1 MTMYD
6 RIKKLRL
13 EQDLSQED
21 LAHKV
26 GYKGRSMIARIE
38 SGQVDISQSKVKAF
52 ATALNTSVDYLM
64 DDTMPIHP
72 EVIKMIDKQISNL
85 ENSDE
90 NELLSLYRS
99 MIKIDKEKLLDF
111 ARFIAESY
119 KRPDKRRKE

>member
-13 EQDLSQED
+13 EQNLSQED

-64 DDTMPIHP
+64 DDAMPIHP
-72 EVIKMIDKQISNL
+72 EVIKMLDERISGL

-90 NELLSLYRS
+90 KELLSLYRS
-99 MIKIDKEKLLDF
+99 MIKTDKEKLLDF
-111 ARFIAESY
+111 ARFIVDSY
-119 KRPDKRRKE
+119 KRPDKRRK

>member
-52 ATALNTSVDYLM
+52 AAALNTSVDYLM
-64 DDTMPIHP
+64 DDARPIHP
-72 EVIKMIDKQISNL
+72 EVTKLLEQRISEL

-90 NELLSLYRS
+90 KEMLSLYRT
-99 MIKIDKEKLLDF
+99 MTKTDKEKLLDF
-111 ARFIAESY
+111 ARFITASY
-119 KRPDKRRKE
+119 KRPDKRRK

>member
-52 ATALNTSVDYLM
+52 AIALNTSVDYLM
-64 DDTMPIHP
+64 DDARPIHP
-72 EVIKMIDKQISNL
+72 EVIKMIDERISEL

-90 NELLSLYRS
+90 KELLSLYRG
-99 MIKIDKEKLLDF
+99 MIKTDKEKLLDF

-119 KRPDKRRKE
+119 KRQDKRRK